1 MSDVPESKEG
11 SIFEHAAVGSVDGE
25 VGEEVLD
32 HYIKE
37 TKASMCA
44 NHTKQPQPPSIPA
57 SPLDNEPGDTELEPE
72 PEPD

>member
-1 MSDVPESKEG
+1 MSDAPESEEG
-11 SIFEHAAVGSVDGE
+11 SIFEHAAVGI
-25 VGEEVLD
+25 VGGKVVEKVLD
-32 HYIKE
+32 RYIKE

-57 SPLDNEPGDTELEPE
+57 SPLDNELGDTEPE